1 MTLYLDSSA
10 LLKRYVD
17 EPDSH
22 EARAVLESDPDWVT
36 GRHTSIE
43 VRRNLAKRLTSPEA
57 NEALRGFAR
66 DWDSL
71 VVIELDPP
79 TCELAASLAEAT
91 GARTLDALHLGA
103 AQRVGGGSV
112 PFVTYD
118 GRLGAVARSLGWT
131 VLGI

>member
-22 EARAVLESDPDWVT
+22 AARAVLESDPDWVT

-43 VRRNLAKRLTSPEA
+43 VRRNLVKRLTSSEA
-57 NEALRGFAR
+57 SEALRYFAL

-71 VVIELDPP
+71 VVVELDSP
-79 TCELAASLAEAT
+79 TCELAASIAEAT

-118 GRLGAVARSLGWT
+118 GALGAVARSLGWT